1 METYKKNSTLNLIIK
16 CDIKE
21 ESRRLR
27 LTGMSLRD
35 IAKIVNVSV
44 YTVRNMVKDI
54 ILSEEQKK
62 ELLSKRKGMINK
74 DIKIDYKTKDLKI
87 KGKIKLQI
95 SKKQY
100 LPFNEQKLI
109 NSLIEILSQ
118 NTCRTFYRQKY
129 LG

>member
-62 ELLSKRKGMINK
+62 ELLSKRKGMIKK